1 MALCKHLT
9 VVCIKN
15 YSCLE
20 KGDKIGHGHDN
31 EELHSD
37 ELQRVTTKGNP
48 TTIKRLKTSETTRIL

>member
-1 MALCKHLT
+1 MHK
-9 VVCIKN
+9 K

-37 ELQRVTTKGNP
+37 EIQRVTTKGNP
-48 TTIKRLKTSETTRIL
+48 TTIKRLKTSETTQIL